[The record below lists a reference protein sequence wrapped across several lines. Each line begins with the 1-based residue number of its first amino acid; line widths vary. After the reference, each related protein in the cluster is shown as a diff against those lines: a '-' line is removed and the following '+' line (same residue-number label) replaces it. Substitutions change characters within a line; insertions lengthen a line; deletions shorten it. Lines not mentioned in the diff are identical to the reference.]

1 MAVDQARFLALVH
14 EHRRIVHRIAGLYAM
29 DPDDRKDLE
38 QETLLQAW
46 RGWPKFRGDSKF
58 STWLYRIALNTALS
72 WTRRPRIVQ
81 RMGERD
87 LPEPTDGSS
96 IARADE
102 RQRLYAAMLQ
112 LPEAERALLA
122 LHLDGF
128 DHAEAAA
135 MLGIT
140 ANHVGVKLHRIKT
153 RLTELLKPN

>member
-14 EHRRIVHRIAGLYAM
+14 EHRRIVHRIAGLYAT
-29 DPDDRKDLE
+29 DPDDLKDLE

-72 WTRRPRIVQ
+72 WTRRPRIMQ
-81 RMGERD
+81 SMGERD
-87 LPEPTDGSS
+87 MPEPASGSS
-96 IARADE
+96 VATSDE
-102 RQRLYAAMLQ
+102 RQRLQAAMLL
-112 LPEAERALLA
+112 LPETDRALLA

-128 DHAEAAA
+128 DNAEAAA

-140 ANHVGVKLHRIKT
+140 ANNVAVKLHRIKA
-153 RLTELLKPN
+153 RLTELLKPY